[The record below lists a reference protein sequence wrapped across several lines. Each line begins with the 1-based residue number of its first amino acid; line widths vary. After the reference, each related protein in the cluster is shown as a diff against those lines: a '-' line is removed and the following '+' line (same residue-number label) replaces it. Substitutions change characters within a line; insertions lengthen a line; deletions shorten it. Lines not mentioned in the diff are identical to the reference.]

1 MVGRP
6 PAVDD
11 LMANMP
17 AGLARLRRCA
27 AVGQCINFHT
37 DVSLRTMQVA
47 LTGPE
52 SCTFFLVEIEAF
64 LAGRQCE
71 HARIGR
77 MSQRVTNVINKSS
90 LFLDIF

>member
-27 AVGQCINFHT
+27 AVGQCINFHS

-47 LTGPE
+47 LTGLE
-52 SCTFFLVEIEAF
+52 S
-64 LAGRQCE
+64 
-71 HARIGR
+71 
-77 MSQRVTNVINKSS
+77 
-90 LFLDIF
+90 

>member
-6 PAVDD
+6 AVDG
-11 LMANMP
+11 LTANMP

-27 AVGQCINFHT
+27 AVAHCINFHA

-52 SCTFFLVEIEAF
+52 S
-64 LAGRQCE
+64 
-71 HARIGR
+71 
-77 MSQRVTNVINKSS
+77 
-90 LFLDIF
+90 